1 MMRLIAIPLLCLVS
15 SLSLAADVAGS
26 RDLDVLERF
35 PRAQISDYRVV
46 EEVERLYPLGSV
58 RRLSGQLRYEREL
71 SVVGRQTSVTYALP
85 TGHSH
90 LEAFAQAREALRIDG
105 AALLYWCEGREC
117 GSSALWANTVFA
129 NAQLNGGD
137 DQQAYALLHLK
148 TDAQDQLLALYAVTR
163 GNRRAYLLAEQLTLE
178 EPLGQ
183 LLPVP
188 ATLLRLL
195 RAGETLPLDAVETP
209 APDWVELLAR
219 TLNQD
224 ITLRV
229 LLRGPQAS
237 AWRDA
242 LAAAGVRATRLE
254 AEDAADGELVLS
266 RVR

>member
-1 MMRLIAIPLLCLVS
+1 MRLIAISLLGFFS

-26 RDLDVLERF
+26 SDLELLERF

-58 RRLSGQLRYEREL
+58 RRLSGRLRYEREL
-71 SVVGRQTSVTYALP
+71 NVVGRQTSVTYALP
-85 TGHSH
+85 AGHSH

-137 DQQAYALLHLK
+137 DQQAYALLRLK
-148 TDAQDQLLALYAVTR
+148 ADEDDRVLALYAVTR
-163 GNRRAYLLAEQLTLE
+163 GNRRAYLLAEQLELRD
-178 EPLGQ
+178 PLDE

-195 RAGETLPLDAVETP
+195 RAGEALPLESAETP
-209 APDWVELLAR
+209 PRDWVELLAR

-242 LAAAGVRATRLE
+242 LAAAGVRAARLE
-254 AEDAADGELVLS
+254 AEDSPSGELVLS